1 MFDQFVASMK
11 SSAYL
16 MELEEP
22 SQVAAVSIPAGP
34 DLPS

>member
-1 MFDQFVASMK
+1 MLDQFVASTK

-16 MELEEP
+16 TEPEEP
-22 SQVAAVSIPAGP
+22 SQVAAVSMPAGP